1 MPRPGDER
9 GRIEPFMFTPTQPCG
24 DSLPLSALRMRMRY
38 TDRLS
43 ANVRQREKENLDRK
57 NTTMTA
63 TAKQN
68 V

>member
-1 MPRPGDER
+1 
-9 GRIEPFMFTPTQPCG
+9 MFTPTQPCG